1 MTRED
6 TTEARTPVRRD
17 FPAFT
22 DSLIE
27 PLSRL
32 RGEVDRLFDGLPAR
46 WPRLD
51 FSRFAPTLPVPAVE
65 MTETG
70 KAYKLS
76 IEIPGMD
83 ASDIDVSVEGDVLVV
98 SGEKKEERE
107 EKEKGYSYSER
118 SYGAFER
125 RIELP
130 PAADAQKIR
139 AKVRNGVLQITLP
152 KDKKAASNRRR
163 IEIEGA

>member
-6 TTEARTPVRRD
+6 TVEVRTPARRD

-32 RGEVDRLFDGLPAR
+32 RGEVDRLFEGFPAR
-46 WPRLD
+46 WPRFD
-51 FSRFAPTLPVPAVE
+51 FARFAPMPPMPAVE

-76 IEIPGMD
+76 IEVPGMD
-83 ASDIDVSVEGDVLVV
+83 ASEIEVSVEGNMLVV

-107 EKEKGYSYSER
+107 EKEEGYSYSER
-118 SYGAFER
+118 SYGSFER

-130 PAADAQKIR
+130 TAADAEKIK
-139 AKVRNGVLQITLP
+139 AKVRNGVLRITLP
-152 KDKKAASNRRR
+152 KDEKAASNRKR